1 MISPRSTRF
10 EYINRGYSN
19 SIVLIPGWATD
30 YRIFNSLD
38 LKFNYLIPI
47 NFYPFGFGKSLLE
60 ILEQKN
66 MAKVSL
72 FGWSLG
78 GFIAAEFASKY
89 VNLVDNLILVSIRK
103 KYDKEKLTAIKRL
116 LKKDKRGYLYKF
128 YTQCFANQE
137 QMCWFR
143 TNLLKTYCEGFDIN
157 YLLDT
162 LDYLQDA
169 QIHYS
174 MFKSIDKLNI
184 IHGEHDRIAPIEE
197 AIEVKNKVRQ
207 VKFIPIENAGHM
219 PFWKKDFNDFD
230 G

>member
-1 MISPRSTRF
+1 
-10 EYINRGYSN
+10 
-19 SIVLIPGWATD
+19 LIPGWATD

-78 GFIAAEFASKY
+78 GFIAAEFATKY

-116 LKKDKRGYLYKF
+116 LKKDKRGYLHKF
-128 YTQCFANQE
+128 YTQCFTNQE
-137 QMCWFR
+137 QMRWFR

-197 AIEVKNKVRQ
+197 AIEVGNKVRQ